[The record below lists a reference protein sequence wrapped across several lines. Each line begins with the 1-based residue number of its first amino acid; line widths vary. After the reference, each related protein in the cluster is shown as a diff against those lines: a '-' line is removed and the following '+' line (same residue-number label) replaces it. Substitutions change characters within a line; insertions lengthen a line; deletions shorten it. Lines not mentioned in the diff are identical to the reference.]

1 MLFARE
7 LAQDE
12 LGNERQRVPKT
23 DQAVWVTFV
32 FAGAKTRRCWAGRLH
47 AVGRSKAGRP
57 TRDNGHGKT
66 FTLLQGGGKG
76 ATTKTKKGEKD
87 YRSRGWGRRGSVC
100 GVLLQQEDPQEME
113 SRQIKKFVWH
123 TRMIVLHACMHAC
136 LFVFIFTKT

>member
-1 MLFARE
+1 MFASE

-23 DQAVWVTFV
+23 DHAVWITFV

-76 ATTKTKKGEKD
+76 ATTKTKKGKKIIAHED
-87 YRSRGWGRRGSVC
+87 GDDGEVFVASYFNRRI
-100 GVLLQQEDPQEME
+100 P
-113 SRQIKKFVWH
+113 KKWKVDNLKSLFD
-123 TRMIVLHACMHAC
+123 TRE
-136 LFVFIFTKT
+136 